1 MAIKNPYK
9 RIAKRRVFA
18 AGYSLWINSEF
29 LLAISS
35 GPFAENYKRFYFQ
48 NIKSILL
55 YKSEAWKIWNWVLGG
70 CGVCSAL
77 IMLMAPGKGTVFLGA
92 LTISAVVALIVNN
105 GLGPS
110 CVCYIETGVQKEKLN
125 ALNRI
130 KKAQKAMDTLKPL
143 IMQVQ
148 NKMPAT
154 GRLNS
159 NL

>member
-1 MAIKNPYK
+1 MKNPYK
-9 RIAKRRVFA
+9 RIAKRKA
-18 AGYSLWINSEF
+18 LATGHSLWISPDF
-29 LLAISS
+29 LLSIST
-35 GPFAENYKRFYFQ
+35 GLFAENYKRFYFQ
-48 NIKSILL
+48 NIRSIVL
-55 YKSEAWKIWNWVLGG
+55 YKSETWKIWNWVLGF
-70 CGVCSAL
+70 CGVSSAL
-77 IMLMAPGKGTVFLGA
+77 TMLMAPGKGTVFLGL

-110 CVCYIETGVQKEKLN
+110 CVCYVETAVQKERLN
-125 ALNRI
+125 ALNRM